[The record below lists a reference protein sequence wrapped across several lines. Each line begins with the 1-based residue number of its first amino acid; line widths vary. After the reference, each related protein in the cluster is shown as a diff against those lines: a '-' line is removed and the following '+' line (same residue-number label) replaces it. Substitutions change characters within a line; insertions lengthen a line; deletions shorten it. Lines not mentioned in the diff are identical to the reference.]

1 MISRLLPALLA
12 VLALASTAAADIRVT
27 VSPKVARPGDAV
39 LVTVTGTDFQPKG
52 DAGGGAL
59 KFFRAKGGFQA
70 VFAVPLDAKPEDL
83 SVEIESAINPA
94 KVKVKAVTFPE
105 AKVIVEEEMANPPKA
120 DRDRIDAD
128 NKAILDSVAKATGE
142 PMFSKAFIR
151 PAGKVTSTFGEWRTF
166 NDGHRSQHLGLD
178 VHRTE
183 GAKVTAINS
192 GTVVLVREGFLTGN
206 LVVIAHGAG
215 ISSAY

>member
-120 DRDRIDAD
+120 DRDRIDR
-128 NKAILDSVAKATGE
+128 KSV
-142 PMFSKAFIR
+142 
-151 PAGKVTSTFGEWRTF
+151 V
-166 NDGHRSQHLGLD
+166 
-178 VHRTE
+178 
-183 GAKVTAINS
+183 
-192 GTVVLVREGFLTGN
+192 
-206 LVVIAHGAG
+206 
-215 ISSAY
+215 